1 MCLRVTSDRD
11 VKIIAVF
18 LPDVSYEVDP
28 VFKAALDC
36 LPVVLP
42 FGRVSAQ
49 SENITAA
56 RYFCFLR
63 TK

>member
-1 MCLRVTSDRD
+1 MWVTSDGD
-11 VKIIAVF
+11 VKVIAIL

-28 VFKAALDC
+28 VFKAAVNC

-42 FGRVSAQ
+42 LGWVSAQ
-49 SENITAA
+49 SEDITAA

-63 TK
+63 RT